1 MLSSHTHEG
10 QIWPFGYLV
19 RFTHPFLAGK
29 YELNGMPIIVCRGT
43 GTWGPRM
50 RLWQRGE
57 IIIITLRAA
66 QG

>member
-19 RFTHPFLAGK
+19 RFTHPFLSGK

-43 GTWGPRM
+43 GTWGRRM

-57 IIIITLRAA
+57 IIRITLWAA
-66 QG
+66 QE